1 MENIKIYDNQK
12 AIGGIKVFANEQFGK
27 IRVAGTN
34 EAPLFCLSD
43 VCKILDIKNTS
54 DCKSRLS
61 QRGVVICDTPTQNQ
75 YGATV
80 IQKMTYVN
88 EGNLYK
94 CILLS
99 RKKEAEVFQDW
110 VTDEVLPSIRKTGSY
125 NSIPRTFSEALRLA
139 ADQQELI
146 EKQQQQLLEQKP
158 KVKYF
163 DDLVDRKLNLCFRDT
178 AKEIGIKQSE
188 FIKWLIDNNYIYRDS
203 HGKIKPY
210 SQYCGDLF
218 ELKEWNSTN
227 SNISGNQT
235 LVTPKGR
242 ETFNLLLNERKG
254 GDE

>member
-27 IRVAGTN
+27 IRVAGTS
-34 EAPLFCLSD
+34 EEPLFCLSD
-43 VCKILDIKNTS
+43 VAKALGYANPAKAVIDHCKRVYILE
-54 DCKSRLS
+54 
-61 QRGVVICDTPTQNQ
+61 TPTNGGVQKIK
-75 YGATV
+75 YG
-80 IQKMTYVN
+80 K
-88 EGNLYK
+88 EGQVYRLIMRAK
-94 CILLS
+94 TDGADS
-99 RKKEAEVFQDW
+99 FQDW

-125 NSIPRTFSEALRLA
+125 NSIPKTFSEALRLA
-139 ADQQELI
+139 ANQQELI

-178 AKEIGIKQSE
+178 AKEIGVKQSE

-254 GDE
+254 DDE